1 MSCHSESGD
10 HLLMGC
16 AFSWNVWKCI
26 ADDLGIKIEAQQ
38 TFRQFYDWWMIRRAS
53 NRVRKRFFTLAFF
66 CHDMEYLEQ
75 EEYDGFPQ
83 SKL

>member
-1 MSCHSESGD
+1 MHSESGD

-38 TFRQFYDWWMIRRAS
+38 ILDSSII
-53 NRVRKRFFTLAFF
+53 
-66 CHDMEYLEQ
+66 
-75 EEYDGFPQ
+75 GG
-83 SKL
+83 